1 MNPIAAVARNTFREA
16 IRDRILFSLVFF
28 AAAMIGAAIL
38 FTQMSFAID
47 AEALINFSLTALT
60 LFGIIIAVF
69 LGNQLVA
76 KEIERRTL
84 YTLLAH
90 PVRRWQFVLGKYA
103 GLLLTLLVNC
113 GLMAL
118 AFVLALSY
126 VLHGT
131 HPGEGNLA
139 AALLFIFL
147 QLALVTALALLFSCF
162 SSPVLAAVFSL
173 ALFLVGNF
181 ADDLRAMGRTTQ
193 HVPAKLLA
201 LGCSYLLPNF
211 SDLNVVTAASHFQPI
226 RLSLVFLNTGYVVV
240 YAGALLLAACAIL
253 EGRDLK

>member
-1 MNPIAAVARNTFREA
+1 MNPIRAVARNTFREA
-16 IRDRILFSLVFF
+16 IRDRILFSLLFF
-28 AAAMIGAAIL
+28 AVAMAGAAIL

-47 AEALINFSLTALT
+47 AEALINFGLAALT
-60 LFGIIIAVF
+60 LFGVIIAVF

-76 KEIERRTL
+76 KEMERRTL

-118 AFVLALSY
+118 AFLLALSY

-131 HPGEGNLA
+131 HPGESIIA
-139 AALLFIFL
+139 VAFLFIFL
-147 QLALVTALALLFSCF
+147 QLALVTALALVFSCF

-181 ADDLRAMGRTTQ
+181 TGDLRAMGRVTT
-193 HVPAKLLA
+193 HLPAKLLA

-211 SDLNVVTAASHFQPI
+211 SDLNVVTAASHFQPVRADWVLFNI
-226 RLSLVFLNTGYVVV
+226 GYVVF
-240 YAGALLLAACAIL
+240 YAAALLLAACAL
-253 EGRDLK
+253 LAARDLK